1 MTIDV
6 IIKTIMLTITICYIV
21 GCSGVVTHI
30 NKTFYRL
37 IYGRDF
43 KYNGY
48 AIPIISCPRCSVF
61 WMIFLYTICCNINI
75 IYCLFIASVL
85 SYLSILITEYMNDF
99 LLKLIDL
106 FKDGKN
112 NTID

>member
-21 GCSGVVTHI
+21 GCSGVIVHV
-30 NKTFYRL
+30 NKLFFRFV
-37 IYGRDF
+37 YGKEF

-48 AIPIISCPRCSVF
+48 SLPIISCPRCSVF
-61 WMIFLYTICCNINI
+61 WTIFFYTLFCGVNI

-85 SYLSILITEYMNDF
+85 SYLSILLTEYMNDL

-106 FKDGKN
+106 LKDGKN
-112 NTID
+112 N